1 MIFLIYKEY
10 RKCLYLSILYNFE
23 NLEICIPFSLI
34 SKKRN
39 LLHDKFINES
49 EYIQKFIHTLYMYI
63 NSKQM

>member
-1 MIFLIYKEY
+1 MFIFINLIF
-10 RKCLYLSILYNFE
+10 YNFE
-23 NLEICIPFSLI
+23 NLEISIPFSLI

-63 NSKQM
+63 NSKQV